1 MKTIDVKSSRYFNVA
16 AEINHT
22 DSEVSGQL
30 RIWKYKKMPETTL

>member
-1 MKTIDVKSSRYFNVA
+1 MKSIDVKSSRYFNVA
-16 AEINHT
+16 AEINNK